1 MAMYREV
8 SRCRICGGRRLR
20 PILDLGM
27 QALTGVFPA
36 PSTKPVPAAPLEL
49 VLCDEVAGCGL
60 VQLRHTHAPEQMYG
74 AGYGYRSGLNASM
87 VEHLVHRG
95 QVARWRVDLGPGDI
109 VLDIGSN
116 DGTLLNS
123 LVDTGARLVG
133 IDPAADV
140 LASHHHRAI
149 ERIPEFFSRD
159 AVRRHLGGRRATL
172 ITAIAMFYDLEDPT
186 GFLRDVHDLLDD
198 DGVCVLEQSYLPLMI
213 ERDAYDTVCHEHL
226 TYFALRQICWM
237 AERAGLVVLDV
248 EINDVNGGSFATT
261 LARRGSRRTADDRRV
276 ESLLEWEERMGHGG
290 HLVYAAFRHRV
301 ERHRDQLRGRLRDL
315 AAAGMRVYGYGAS
328 TKGNVLL
335 QYCGLTPRDLPAIAE
350 VNPSKFGCVTPGT
363 GIPILPEHQVHA
375 MRPDVLLV
383 LPWHFRQAIVA
394 REQLHLQRGGRLL
407 FPLPRIETFGRE
419 GLRRAA

>member
-8 SRCRICGGRRLR
+8 SRCRICGGGSLR

-36 PSTKPVPAAPLEL
+36 TAAEPVPAAPLEL
-49 VLCDEVAGCGL
+49 VLCDDVAGCGL
-60 VQLRHTHAPEQMYG
+60 VQLRHSHAPEQMYG

-87 VEHLVHRG
+87 VDHLIQRG
-95 QVARWRVDLGPGDI
+95 HVAQRQVDLGPGDI
-109 VLDIGSN
+109 MLDIGSN

-123 LVDTGARLVG
+123 LVETGARLVG

-140 LASHHHRAI
+140 LASYYDRSI
-149 ERIPEFFSRD
+149 ERIPEFFSRA

-186 GFLRDVHDLLDD
+186 GFLRDVHDLLED
-198 DGVCVLEQSYLPLMI
+198 DGICVLEQSYLPLMI

-226 TYFALRQICWM
+226 TYFALRQVSWM

-248 EINDVNGGSFATT
+248 ELNDVNGGSFATT
-261 LARRGSRRTADDRRV
+261 LARRGTRRPADDRRV

-301 ERHRDQLRGRLRDL
+301 ERHRDLLRCRLMDL
-315 AAAGMRVYGYGAS
+315 AAAGKRVYGYGAS
-328 TKGNVLL
+328 TKGNVVL
-335 QYCGLTPRDLPAIAE
+335 QYCGLTSRDLPAIAE
-350 VNPSKFGCVTPGT
+350 VNPTKFGCVTPGT

-394 REQLHLQRGGRLL
+394 REQLHLERGGTLL
-407 FPLPRIETFGRE
+407 FPLPRIEMVGR
-419 GLRRAA
+419 GWLRRAA